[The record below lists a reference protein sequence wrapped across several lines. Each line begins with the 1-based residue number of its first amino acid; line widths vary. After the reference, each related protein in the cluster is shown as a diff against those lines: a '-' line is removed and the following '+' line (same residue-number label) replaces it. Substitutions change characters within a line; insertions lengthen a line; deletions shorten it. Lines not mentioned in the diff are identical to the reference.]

1 MSDKYNEDEE
11 FESIDEGLDVT
22 DVEDVEP
29 AEEIEGDGFDDLE
42 DIDEFNSDED
52 DGEQIADDEPEEQE
66 SEVEQEQQTQ
76 AKGGMSTMVKV
87 LMWTGIALVT
97 GFVGIVGFTMFM
109 GGGGAPQ
116 QAQMSRPEPLSSQD
130 LNSQNAQSNQV
141 QQNNQ
146 IQRQAQVQP
155 QNTQAIQQN
164 QLQAQQQQYQQ
175 PQTNQV
181 ANTMRPQVQPQ
192 GQVQPQNTQAGQQ
205 IPQLGQTRM
214 ITVVDPLTGEEIQIE
229 RPVPQEELIAQ
240 QQAHEQLRGL
250 EYNTDNTSAGAQ
262 QESMALEQQTA
273 SNDENLS
280 EVARLQKQFEQ
291 AMEIMQ
297 RNSERID
304 ELIAS
309 GTGKLEKLE
318 EDKAGN
324 EELQIQTEHMK
335 KTIAEQ
341 EMMIEEQKSIIAG
354 LESAKRELENRITE
368 ITTAHEEL
376 LAVKEELLASN
387 EELKAK
393 NEELMASNKEL
404 RGANSWL
411 RKLHTDQQRTIKAQ
425 EEKIAEL
432 QSKLAFHKDRP
443 VLPGWKVVGM
453 TEDEVVFY
461 DNYRLLRLKAGEKFE
476 DVQIKDIDVSKGI
489 VMTNFGEI
497 GYGKKAAPKS
507 KANDSSPS
515 INMNSAGVS
524 VAQN

>member
-52 DGEQIADDEPEEQE
+52 DEEQIADDEPEEQE
-66 SEVEQEQQTQ
+66 SEVEQEQQAQ

-116 QAQMSRPEPLSSQD
+116 QTQMSRPEPLSSQD
-130 LNSQNAQSNQV
+130 LNIQNAQSNQV

-155 QNTQAIQQN
+155 QNTQAGQQN
-164 QLQAQQQQYQQ
+164 QLQVQQQQYQQ
-175 PQTNQV
+175 PQNNQ
-181 ANTMRPQVQPQ
+181 AN
-192 GQVQPQNTQAGQQ
+192 QQ

-214 ITVVDPLTGEEIQIE
+214 ITVVDPLTGEKIQIE
-229 RPVPQEELIAQ
+229 RPVPQQELIAQ
-240 QQAHEQLRGL
+240 QQAQAQLQGV
-250 EYNTDNTSAGAQ
+250 EDNASLGAQ
-262 QESMALEQQTA
+262 QQSIALEQQTA

-291 AMEIMQ
+291 AMKIMQ

-304 ELIAS
+304 KLIAS

-318 EDKAGN
+318 QDKTQN
-324 EELQIQTEHMK
+324 EELQVETEHMK

-354 LESAKRELENRITE
+354 LESAKHELEARMVE
-368 ITTAHEEL
+368 ISTAHEEL
-376 LAVKEELLASN
+376 LMVKEELLASN

-411 RKLHTDQQRTIKAQ
+411 RKLHTDQQRTINAQ
-425 EEKIAEL
+425 KEKIAEL

-476 DVQIKDIDVSKGI
+476 DVHIKDIDVSKGI

-507 KANDSSPS
+507 KANDNSPS
-515 INMNSAGVS
+515 INMNSAGAS

>member
-1 MSDKYNEDEE
+1 
-11 FESIDEGLDVT
+11 
-22 DVEDVEP
+22 
-29 AEEIEGDGFDDLE
+29 
-42 DIDEFNSDED
+42 
-52 DGEQIADDEPEEQE
+52 
-66 SEVEQEQQTQ
+66 VEQEQQAQ

-87 LMWTGIALVT
+87 LMWTGIGMVT

-181 ANTMRPQVQPQ
+181 ANTMQRQVQQ
-192 GQVQPQNTQAGQQ
+192 NNQVATQQ

-214 ITVVDPLTGEEIQIE
+214 ITVVDPLTGEKIQIE
-229 RPVPQEELIAQ
+229 RPVPQEELVAQ
-240 QQAHEQLRGL
+240 QQAQEQLRGL

-387 EELKAK
+387 EELKVK
-393 NEELMASNKEL
+393 NEELKASNKEL

-411 RKLHTDQQRTIKAQ
+411 RKLHTDQQRTINAQ
-425 EEKIAEL
+425 KEKIAEL